1 MSHSLAIVPANP
13 SFPAHISSV
22 HDMDD
27 QSGTSHF
34 RVLFE
39 SALEDYRKQTGTVLV
54 DHPLYGRLIKC
65 DTVESITAVLQEQA
79 QVFLKFRGKH
89 DGKVMKSLKCA
100 VHVLHSLSDS
110 TLLGEAVGL
119 VCPVAALN
127 VPGP

>member
-1 MSHSLAIVPANP
+1 MS
-13 SFPAHISSV
+13 
-22 HDMDD
+22 D

-39 SALEDYRKQTGTVLV
+39 SALDDYRKQTGTVLV

-79 QVFLKFRGKH
+79 QAFLKFRGKD
-89 DGKVMKSLKCA
+89 DGKVMKPLKCA
-100 VHVLHSLSDS
+100 VHVLHSLSNS
-110 TLLGEAVGL
+110 TLLGEAIGL
-119 VCPVAALN
+119 VCPKAALN

>member
-1 MSHSLAIVPANP
+1 MS
-13 SFPAHISSV
+13 
-22 HDMDD
+22 D
-27 QSGTSHF
+27 QSGSSHF

-39 SALEDYRKQTGTVLV
+39 AALEDYRKQTGTKLV

-79 QVFLKFRGKH
+79 QAFLKFRGK
-89 DGKVMKSLKCA
+89 DDSKVMKSLKCA

-110 TLLGEAVGL
+110 TFLGEAIGV
-119 VCPVAALN
+119 VRPIVALN